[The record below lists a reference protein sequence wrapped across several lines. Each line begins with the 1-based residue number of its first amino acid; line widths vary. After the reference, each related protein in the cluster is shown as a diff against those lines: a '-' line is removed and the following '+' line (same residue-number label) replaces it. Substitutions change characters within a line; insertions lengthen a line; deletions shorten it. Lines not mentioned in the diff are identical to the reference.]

1 MCVRIVRQRL
11 EECII
16 DLLSQQSMGT
26 DGAQI
31 QPYGSGVEEGGG
43 QEATGFVIYYSC
55 FCDDRAGLP
64 PAARGGQHGM
74 LEIPNYAKVTY
85 PYPQFSVCVSVY
97 VCVNLSL
104 CMHVVCVCV
113 CVCVSMCVRVLL
125 PTLSISSL
133 AKA

>member
-1 MCVRIVRQRL
+1 MKFFELNKGSVTLFHAVMLDFDYFMQDRFSTNFNDESYHNIILSVLCMCVRIVRQRL

-43 QEATGFVIYYSC
+43 QEATGPVIYYNC

-85 PYPQFSVCVSVY
+85 PHP
-97 VCVNLSL
+97 
-104 CMHVVCVCV
+104 
-113 CVCVSMCVRVLL
+113 
-125 PTLSISSL
+125 
-133 AKA
+133 

>member
-43 QEATGFVIYYSC
+43 QEATGSVIYYNC

-85 PYPQFSVCVSVY
+85 PHPQFSVCVC
-97 VCVNLSL
+97 VCVRV
-104 CMHVVCVCV
+104 CACVCV
-113 CVCVSMCVRVLL
+113 CVRVCACVCVCACMRVHVYMSYYTVKYLH
-125 PTLSISSL
+125 
-133 AKA
+133 